1 MQSMLDMKVAGF
13 TFVRNAIR
21 FDYPVEASI
30 RSLLPLVDELVVCL
44 GNSDDDT
51 EALIRSIGDSKI
63 RIIHSTWD
71 DSLRQGGQV
80 LAIETNKALDAVSPD
95 ADWCIYL
102 QADEV
107 IHESDYAA
115 IRQSM
120 FQHLGDVQTEGLLF
134 DYLHF
139 YGGYAY
145 VGTSRRWYRHE
156 VRIVRNN
163 PNIRSFRDAQGFRI
177 ANRKLKV
184 RKAKG
189 RIFHYGWVKNPL
201 KQVEKLQQF
210 HKLWHDDA
218 TALKK
223 SGIDP
228 YDYLKEVD
236 MLSLYSGTHPT
247 SMLNRVEMQDWSF
260 EYDTK
265 MKKMR
270 LKDQVLY
277 WFERLTGQRLFE
289 YKNYTLLS

>member
-1 MQSMLDMKVAGF
+1 MPDMKVAGF

-51 EALIRSIGDSKI
+51 ESLIHSIGDSKI

-71 DSLRQGGQV
+71 DSLRQGGRV
-80 LAIETNKALDAVSPD
+80 LAEETNKALNAVSND
-95 ADWCIYL
+95 ADWCIYI

-107 IHESDYAA
+107 IHESDYPA

-120 FQHLGDVQTEGLLF
+120 AQHLGDPKTEGLLF

-163 PNIRSFRDAQGFRI
+163 PAIRSFRDAQGFRI
-177 ANRKLKV
+177 SDRKLKV
-184 RKAKG
+184 RKANG

-223 SGIDP
+223 SGVDP

-236 MLSLYSGTHPT
+236 VLSEYSGTHPST
-247 SMLNRVEMQDWSF
+247 MLNRAENQDWSF
-260 EYDTK
+260 VYDTK
-265 MKKMR
+265 LKKMR
-270 LKDQVLY
+270 VKDQVLF
-277 WFERLTGQRLFE
+277 WIERLTGKRLFE